1 MFYVTQGTD
10 AEAGP
15 RGQFPLAQAGR
26 ETSAEQRTRR
36 NNVGRNN
43 VGRNDVGRNDVGLRA
58 RVIVWVGRRRRWVQ
72 G

>member
-43 VGRNDVGRNDVGLRA
+43 VGHRA